1 MSTTNSGWTQAAIVA
16 GNAAVQGYTARQAAK
31 EQKKVS
37 QAAAQPRYEY
47 QVRNPY
53 MNELIAPLIPYIL
66 QSQQQVFQN
75 RMKGYGSSAPDFS
88 PFANLLAGITSN
100 YSGVPQMGGGQ
111 TYGGNI
117 TSSSMPSSFP
127 RGGYPNGDS
136 VSPQMRAQ
144 IEETK
149 ANYAKGFRPTT
160 GKGSGSGG
168 IRAHGGIQRRT
179 DSVFDGSG
187 GVAGIGGGGGSYLD
201 VLMSGRDPN
210 YFRMMLGDS
219 FGRIDAGNADMSN
232 SSLDPNLRGETWGQS
247 GAGLSPQDMWELAQR
262 MKYNKGVSTAVGAVN
277 QFNPLGFYFSLA
289 SKYADTPYFE
299 KMFGVNTAPNVV
311 PGFMTGNVPGSGEYN
326 FGYTNTDPIG
336 GGSRITGIGV

>member
-111 TYGGNI
+111 TYGGKI
-117 TSSSMPSSFP
+117 TATSMPSSFP
-127 RGGYPNGDS
+127 QGGYPNGDS

-160 GKGSGSGG
+160 GQGAGSGG
-168 IRAHGGIQRRT
+168 IRARGGIQRKA
-179 DSVFDGSG
+179 GSIFGEG
-187 GVAGIGGGGGSYLD
+187 GIGIGMGGGGGSLGIFDMMAEQNYALRNPQRG
-201 VLMSGRDPN
+201 LSGSDIAS
-210 YFRMMLGDS
+210 L
-219 FGRIDAGNADMSN
+219 FGQAMREYDTAGNASQAAIA
-232 SSLDPNLRGETWGQS
+232 NLLGQ
-247 GAGLSPQDMWELAQR
+247 GI
-262 MKYNKGVSTAVGAVN
+262 
-277 QFNPLGFYFSLA
+277 
-289 SKYADTPYFE
+289 
-299 KMFGVNTAPNVV
+299 
-311 PGFMTGNVPGSGEYN
+311 PGSGLALGAVDRGMFDKMLYN
-326 FGYTNTDPIG
+326 GQLMQPIKENPNSWWNKGDVIGTSMDFENAANLDPIQG
-336 GGSRITGIGV
+336 TNWTWGN